1 MMYPIGIQ
9 NFEKI
14 RTEDFL
20 YVDKTAEIY
29 KLAKEGRYYF
39 LSRPRR
45 FGKSLLVS
53 TMEAYFSGRKEL
65 FSGLA
70 IEKLEAEWKQ
80 HPVLHLDLSGVS
92 YTDESVLERVLSDK
106 LAKWETLYGAVNTS
120 DILGL
125 RFKEVIEAAYNKT
138 GNQVAILIDEYDK
151 PIIDNLGNEPTLSH
165 LRSTLQGFYSVMKS
179 MDARIRFGFL
189 TGVTKI
195 GKMSVFSGLN
205 NLNDISMIPDYV
217 DICGVSETE
226 LHEYFD
232 ESISELSSANEMS
245 KEECYVKLKSM
256 YDGYHFCED
265 SIGIYNP
272 FSLLNTF
279 QNKKFR
285 EYWFETGTPGFLVE
299 VMRKTSFDVTTLE
312 NQTVDST
319 LMSNADA
326 IFENPVPYLF
336 QSGYLTITGYNDMFR
351 LYQLGFPN
359 QEVKNG
365 FLNCLLKYY
374 VPMSPDMSG
383 TTLIYQLWHSI
394 TEGNPKSFMQIL
406 SSLFANTSYQIQGE
420 TEKDFQYAMYIIS
433 ALLGEYVQVE
443 RTTSNGRI
451 DLIIQTKEFIYIYP
465 PGIPIVAP
473 GEVLKPELVDEI
485 RKYKR
490 KGLPVQGTADPEVEA
505 VLTVADR
512 ENMVNETG
520 KIEG

>member
-1 MMYPIGIQ
+1 MIYPIGIQ

-443 RTTSNGRI
+443 RTTSNGSI
-451 DLIIQTKEFIYIYP
+451 DLIIQTKEFIYIFELKVNADADVALRQIDEKGYARP
-465 PGIPIVAP
+465 FEGDSRKLFKIGVNFSTATRRIEDWKIV
-473 GEVLKPELVDEI
+473 
-485 RKYKR
+485 
-490 KGLPVQGTADPEVEA
+490 
-505 VLTVADR
+505 
-512 ENMVNETG
+512 
-520 KIEG
+520 

>member
-1 MMYPIGIQ
+1 M
-9 NFEKI
+9 
-14 RTEDFL
+14 
-20 YVDKTAEIY
+20 DKTAEIY

-451 DLIIQTKEFIYIYP
+451 DLIIQTKEFIYIFELKVNADADVALRQIDERGYARP
-465 PGIPIVAP
+465 FEGDSRKLFKIGVNFSTATRRIEDWKIV
-473 GEVLKPELVDEI
+473 
-485 RKYKR
+485 
-490 KGLPVQGTADPEVEA
+490 
-505 VLTVADR
+505 
-512 ENMVNETG
+512 
-520 KIEG
+520 

>member
-1 MMYPIGIQ
+1 MIYPIGIQ

-53 TMEAYFSGRKEL
+53 TMEAYFAGRKEL

-70 IEKLEAEWKQ
+70 IEKLETEWKQ

-374 VPMSPDMSG
+374 VPISPDMSG

-443 RTTSNGRI
+443 CTTSNGRI
-451 DLIIQTKEFIYIYP
+451 DLIIQTKEFIYIFELKVNADADVALRQIDEKGYARP
-465 PGIPIVAP
+465 FEGDSRKLFKIGVNFSTATRRIEDWKIV
-473 GEVLKPELVDEI
+473 
-485 RKYKR
+485 
-490 KGLPVQGTADPEVEA
+490 
-505 VLTVADR
+505 
-512 ENMVNETG
+512 
-520 KIEG
+520 

>member
-1 MMYPIGIQ
+1 M
-9 NFEKI
+9 
-14 RTEDFL
+14 
-20 YVDKTAEIY
+20 DKTAEIY

-245 KEECYVKLKSM
+245 REECYVKLKSM

-451 DLIIQTKEFIYIYP
+451 DLIIQTKEFIYIFELKVNADADVALRQIDEKGYARP
-465 PGIPIVAP
+465 FEGDSRKLFKIGVNFSTATRRIEDWKIV
-473 GEVLKPELVDEI
+473 
-485 RKYKR
+485 
-490 KGLPVQGTADPEVEA
+490 
-505 VLTVADR
+505 
-512 ENMVNETG
+512 
-520 KIEG
+520 

>member
-1 MMYPIGIQ
+1 MIYPIGIQ

-165 LRSTLQGFYSVMKS
+165 LRSALQGFYSVMKS

-245 KEECYVKLKSM
+245 KGECYVKLKSM

-451 DLIIQTKEFIYIYP
+451 DLIIQTKEFIYIFELKVNADADVALRQIDEKGYARP
-465 PGIPIVAP
+465 FEGDSRKLFKIGVNFSTATRRIEDWKIV
-473 GEVLKPELVDEI
+473 
-485 RKYKR
+485 
-490 KGLPVQGTADPEVEA
+490 
-505 VLTVADR
+505 
-512 ENMVNETG
+512 
-520 KIEG
+520 

>member
-1 MMYPIGIQ
+1 MIYPIGIQ

-70 IEKLEAEWKQ
+70 IEKLETEWKQ

-92 YTDESVLERVLSDK
+92 YTDEFVLERVLSDK

-326 IFENPVPYLF
+326 IFENPVYLF

-451 DLIIQTKEFIYIYP
+451 DLFIQTKEFIYIFELKVNADADVALRQIDEKGYARP
-465 PGIPIVAP
+465 FEGDSRKLFKIGVNFSTATRRIEDWKIV
-473 GEVLKPELVDEI
+473 
-485 RKYKR
+485 
-490 KGLPVQGTADPEVEA
+490 
-505 VLTVADR
+505 
-512 ENMVNETG
+512 
-520 KIEG
+520 

>member
-1 MMYPIGIQ
+1 M
-9 NFEKI
+9 
-14 RTEDFL
+14 
-20 YVDKTAEIY
+20 DKTAEIY

-443 RTTSNGRI
+443 RATSNGRI
-451 DLIIQTKEFIYIYP
+451 DLIIQTKEFIYIFELKVNADADVALRQIDEKGYARP
-465 PGIPIVAP
+465 FEGDSRKLFKIGVNFSTATRRIEDWKIV
-473 GEVLKPELVDEI
+473 
-485 RKYKR
+485 
-490 KGLPVQGTADPEVEA
+490 
-505 VLTVADR
+505 
-512 ENMVNETG
+512 
-520 KIEG
+520 

>member
-1 MMYPIGIQ
+1 MIYPIGIQ

-217 DICGVSETE
+217 DICGVSESE

-232 ESISELSSANEMS
+232 ESISELSSVNEMS

-312 NQTVDST
+312 NQAVDST

-451 DLIIQTKEFIYIYP
+451 DLIIQTKEFIYIFELKVNADADVALRQIDEKGYARP
-465 PGIPIVAP
+465 FEGDSRKLFKIGVNFSTATRRIEDWKIV
-473 GEVLKPELVDEI
+473 
-485 RKYKR
+485 
-490 KGLPVQGTADPEVEA
+490 
-505 VLTVADR
+505 
-512 ENMVNETG
+512 
-520 KIEG
+520 

>member
-1 MMYPIGIQ
+1 MIYPIGIQ

-106 LAKWETLYGAVNTS
+106 LAKWETSYGAVNTS

-451 DLIIQTKEFIYIYP
+451 DLIIQTKEFIYIFELKVNTDAD
-465 PGIPIVAP
+465 VA
-473 GEVLKPELVDEI
+473 LRQIDEKGYARPFEGDS
-485 RKYKR
+485 RKLFKI
-490 KGLPVQGTADPEVEA
+490 GVNFSTATRRIEDW
-505 VLTVADR
+505 
-512 ENMVNETG
+512 
-520 KIEG
+520 KIL

>member
-1 MMYPIGIQ
+1 MIYPIGIQ

-451 DLIIQTKEFIYIYP
+451 DLIIQTEEFIYIFELKVNADADVALRQIDEKGYARP
-465 PGIPIVAP
+465 FEGDSRKLFKIGVNFSTATRRIEDWEIV
-473 GEVLKPELVDEI
+473 
-485 RKYKR
+485 
-490 KGLPVQGTADPEVEA
+490 
-505 VLTVADR
+505 
-512 ENMVNETG
+512 
-520 KIEG
+520 

>member
-1 MMYPIGIQ
+1 MIYPIGIQ

-92 YTDESVLERVLSDK
+92 YTDVFVLERVLSDK

-205 NLNDISMIPDYV
+205 NLNDISMIPAYV

-232 ESISELSSANEMS
+232 ESISGLSSANEMS

-285 EYWFETGTPGFLVE
+285 EYWFETGTPGFFVE

-451 DLIIQTKEFIYIYP
+451 DLIIQTKEFVYLFELKVNADADVALRQIDEKGYAKPFESDSRKLFKI
-465 PGIPIVAP
+465 GVNFSTTTRRIEDWKIV
-473 GEVLKPELVDEI
+473 
-485 RKYKR
+485 
-490 KGLPVQGTADPEVEA
+490 
-505 VLTVADR
+505 
-512 ENMVNETG
+512 
-520 KIEG
+520 

>member
-1 MMYPIGIQ
+1 MIYPIGIQ

-232 ESISELSSANEMS
+232 GSISELSSANEMS

-451 DLIIQTKEFIYIYP
+451 DLIIQTKEFIYIFELKVNADADVALRQIDEKGYARP
-465 PGIPIVAP
+465 FEGDSRKLFKIGVNFSTATRRIEDWKIV
-473 GEVLKPELVDEI
+473 
-485 RKYKR
+485 
-490 KGLPVQGTADPEVEA
+490 
-505 VLTVADR
+505 
-512 ENMVNETG
+512 
-520 KIEG
+520 

>member
-1 MMYPIGIQ
+1 MIYPIGIQ

-70 IEKLEAEWKQ
+70 IEKLEADWKQ

-92 YTDESVLERVLSDK
+92 YTDDSVLERVLSDK

-151 PIIDNLGNEPTLSH
+151 PIIDNLGNEPTLSR

-374 VPMSPDMSG
+374 VPISPDMSG

-451 DLIIQTKEFIYIYP
+451 DLIIQTKEFIYIFELKVNADADVALRQIAEKGYARP
-465 PGIPIVAP
+465 FEGDSRKLFKIGVNFSTATRRIEDWKIV
-473 GEVLKPELVDEI
+473 
-485 RKYKR
+485 
-490 KGLPVQGTADPEVEA
+490 
-505 VLTVADR
+505 
-512 ENMVNETG
+512 
-520 KIEG
+520 

>member
-1 MMYPIGIQ
+1 MIYPIGIQ

-245 KEECYVKLKSM
+245 KAECYVKLKSM

-319 LMSNADA
+319 LMSNAEA

-451 DLIIQTKEFIYIYP
+451 DLIIQTKEFIYIFELKVNADADVALRQIDEKGYARP
-465 PGIPIVAP
+465 FEGDSRKLFKIGVDFSTATRRIEDWKIV
-473 GEVLKPELVDEI
+473 
-485 RKYKR
+485 
-490 KGLPVQGTADPEVEA
+490 
-505 VLTVADR
+505 
-512 ENMVNETG
+512 
-520 KIEG
+520 

>member
-1 MMYPIGIQ
+1 MIYPIGIQ
-9 NFEKI
+9 NFVKI

-70 IEKLEAEWKQ
+70 VEKMETEWKQ

-106 LAKWETLYGAVNTS
+106 LAKWEALYGAVNTS

-151 PIIDNLGNEPTLSH
+151 PIIDNLGNEPTLSR

-217 DICGVSETE
+217 DICGISETE

-394 TEGNPKSFMQIL
+394 TEGNPESFMQIL

-443 RTTSNGRI
+443 RATSNGRI
-451 DLIIQTKEFIYIYP
+451 DLIIQTKEFIYIFELKVNADADVALRQIDEKGYARP
-465 PGIPIVAP
+465 FEGDSRKLFKIGVDFSTATRRIEDWKIV
-473 GEVLKPELVDEI
+473 
-485 RKYKR
+485 
-490 KGLPVQGTADPEVEA
+490 
-505 VLTVADR
+505 
-512 ENMVNETG
+512 
-520 KIEG
+520 

>member
-1 MMYPIGIQ
+1 MIYPIGIQ

-70 IEKLEAEWKQ
+70 IEKLETEWKQ

-394 TEGNPKSFMQIL
+394 TEGTPKSFMQIL

-451 DLIIQTKEFIYIYP
+451 DLIIQTKEFIYIFELKVNADADVALRQIDEKDYARP
-465 PGIPIVAP
+465 FEGDSRKLFKIGVNFSTATRRIEDWKIV
-473 GEVLKPELVDEI
+473 
-485 RKYKR
+485 
-490 KGLPVQGTADPEVEA
+490 
-505 VLTVADR
+505 
-512 ENMVNETG
+512 
-520 KIEG
+520 

>member
-1 MMYPIGIQ
+1 MIYPIGIQ

-14 RTEDFL
+14 RMEDFL

-70 IEKLEAEWKQ
+70 VEKMETEWKQ

-106 LAKWETLYGAVNTS
+106 LAKWEALYGAVNTS

-151 PIIDNLGNEPTLSH
+151 PIIDNLGNEPTLSR

-217 DICGVSETE
+217 DICGISETE

-394 TEGNPKSFMQIL
+394 TEGNPESFMQIL

-443 RTTSNGRI
+443 RATSNGRI
-451 DLIIQTKEFIYIYP
+451 DLIIQTKEFVYLFELKVNADADVALRQIDEKGYARPFEGDSRKLFKI
-465 PGIPIVAP
+465 GVDFSTATRRIEDWKIV
-473 GEVLKPELVDEI
+473 
-485 RKYKR
+485 
-490 KGLPVQGTADPEVEA
+490 
-505 VLTVADR
+505 
-512 ENMVNETG
+512 
-520 KIEG
+520 

>member
-1 MMYPIGIQ
+1 MIYPIGIQ

-70 IEKLEAEWKQ
+70 VEKLETEWKQ

-92 YTDESVLERVLSDK
+92 YTDDSVLERVLSDK

-151 PIIDNLGNEPTLSH
+151 PIIDNLGNEPTLSR

-451 DLIIQTKEFIYIYP
+451 DLIIQTKEFIYIFELKVNADADVALRQIDEKDYARP
-465 PGIPIVAP
+465 FEGDSRKLFKIGVNFSTATRRIEDWKIV
-473 GEVLKPELVDEI
+473 
-485 RKYKR
+485 
-490 KGLPVQGTADPEVEA
+490 
-505 VLTVADR
+505 
-512 ENMVNETG
+512 
-520 KIEG
+520 

>member
-1 MMYPIGIQ
+1 MYPIGIQ

-165 LRSTLQGFYSVMKS
+165 LRSALQGFYSVMKS

-245 KEECYVKLKSM
+245 KGECYVKLKSM

-451 DLIIQTKEFIYIYP
+451 DLIIQTKEFIYIFELKVNADADVALRQIDEKGYARP
-465 PGIPIVAP
+465 FECDSRKLFKIGVNFSTATRRIEDWKIV
-473 GEVLKPELVDEI
+473 
-485 RKYKR
+485 
-490 KGLPVQGTADPEVEA
+490 
-505 VLTVADR
+505 
-512 ENMVNETG
+512 
-520 KIEG
+520 

>member
-1 MMYPIGIQ
+1 M
-9 NFEKI
+9 
-14 RTEDFL
+14 
-20 YVDKTAEIY
+20 DKTAEIY

-217 DICGVSETE
+217 DICGVSESE

-232 ESISELSSANEMS
+232 ESISELSSVNEMS

-374 VPMSPDMSG
+374 VPISPDMSG

-451 DLIIQTKEFIYIYP
+451 DLIIQTKEFIYIFELKVNADADVALRQIAEKGYARP
-465 PGIPIVAP
+465 FEGDSRKLFKIGVNFSTATRRIEDWKIV
-473 GEVLKPELVDEI
+473 
-485 RKYKR
+485 
-490 KGLPVQGTADPEVEA
+490 
-505 VLTVADR
+505 
-512 ENMVNETG
+512 
-520 KIEG
+520 

>member
-1 MMYPIGIQ
+1 MIYPIGIQ

-151 PIIDNLGNEPTLSH
+151 PIIDNLGNEPTLSR

-217 DICGVSETE
+217 DICGISETE

-232 ESISELSSANEMS
+232 ESVSELSSANEMS
-245 KEECYVKLKSM
+245 KEECYVKLKFM

-394 TEGNPKSFMQIL
+394 TEGNLKSFMQIL

-451 DLIIQTKEFIYIYP
+451 DLIIQTKEFIYIFELKVNADADVALRQIDEKGYARP
-465 PGIPIVAP
+465 FEGDSRKLFKIGVNFSTATRRIEDWKIV
-473 GEVLKPELVDEI
+473 
-485 RKYKR
+485 
-490 KGLPVQGTADPEVEA
+490 
-505 VLTVADR
+505 
-512 ENMVNETG
+512 
-520 KIEG
+520 

>member
-1 MMYPIGIQ
+1 MIYPIGIQ

-53 TMEAYFSGRKEL
+53 TMEAYFAGRKEL

-70 IEKLEAEWKQ
+70 IEKLETEWKQ

-443 RTTSNGRI
+443 RATSNGRI
-451 DLIIQTKEFIYIYP
+451 DLIIQTKEFIYIFELKVNADADVALRQIDEKGYARP
-465 PGIPIVAP
+465 FECDSRKLFKIGVNFSTAMRRIEDWKIV
-473 GEVLKPELVDEI
+473 
-485 RKYKR
+485 
-490 KGLPVQGTADPEVEA
+490 
-505 VLTVADR
+505 
-512 ENMVNETG
+512 
-520 KIEG
+520 

>member
-1 MMYPIGIQ
+1 MIYPIGIQ

-312 NQTVDST
+312 NQTVDSI

-394 TEGNPKSFMQIL
+394 TKGNPKSFMQIL

-451 DLIIQTKEFIYIYP
+451 DLIIQTKEFIYIFELKVNADADVALRQIDEKGYARP
-465 PGIPIVAP
+465 FEGDSRKLFKIGVNFSTATRRIEDWKIV
-473 GEVLKPELVDEI
+473 
-485 RKYKR
+485 
-490 KGLPVQGTADPEVEA
+490 
-505 VLTVADR
+505 
-512 ENMVNETG
+512 
-520 KIEG
+520 

>member
-1 MMYPIGIQ
+1 MIYPIGIQ

-70 IEKLEAEWKQ
+70 VEKMETEWKQ

-106 LAKWETLYGAVNTS
+106 LAKWEALYGAVNTS

-151 PIIDNLGNEPTLSH
+151 PIIDNLGNEPTLSR

-217 DICGVSETE
+217 DICGISETE

-279 QNKKFR
+279 QNKKIR

-451 DLIIQTKEFIYIYP
+451 DLIIQTKEFIYIFELKVNADADVALRQIDEKGYARP
-465 PGIPIVAP
+465 FEGDSRKLFKIGVDFSTATRRIEDWKIV
-473 GEVLKPELVDEI
+473 
-485 RKYKR
+485 
-490 KGLPVQGTADPEVEA
+490 
-505 VLTVADR
+505 
-512 ENMVNETG
+512 
-520 KIEG
+520 

>member
-1 MMYPIGIQ
+1 MIYPIGIQ

-92 YTDESVLERVLSDK
+92 YTDVFVLERVLSDK

-451 DLIIQTKEFIYIYP
+451 DLIIQTKEFIYIFELKVNADADVALRQIDEKGYTRP
-465 PGIPIVAP
+465 FEGDSRKLFKIGVNFSTATRRIEDWKIV
-473 GEVLKPELVDEI
+473 
-485 RKYKR
+485 
-490 KGLPVQGTADPEVEA
+490 
-505 VLTVADR
+505 
-512 ENMVNETG
+512 
-520 KIEG
+520 

>member
-1 MMYPIGIQ
+1 M
-9 NFEKI
+9 
-14 RTEDFL
+14 
-20 YVDKTAEIY
+20 DKTAEIY

-151 PIIDNLGNEPTLSH
+151 PIIDNLGNEPTLSQ

-451 DLIIQTKEFIYIYP
+451 DLIIQTKEFIYIFELKVNADADVALRQIAEKGYARP
-465 PGIPIVAP
+465 FEGDSRKLFKIGVNFSTATRRIEDWKIV
-473 GEVLKPELVDEI
+473 
-485 RKYKR
+485 
-490 KGLPVQGTADPEVEA
+490 
-505 VLTVADR
+505 
-512 ENMVNETG
+512 
-520 KIEG
+520 

>member
-1 MMYPIGIQ
+1 M
-9 NFEKI
+9 
-14 RTEDFL
+14 
-20 YVDKTAEIY
+20 DKTAEIY

-451 DLIIQTKEFIYIYP
+451 DLIIQTKEFIYIFELKVNADADVALRQISEKGYARP
-465 PGIPIVAP
+465 FEGDSRKLFKIGVNFSTATRRIEDWKIV
-473 GEVLKPELVDEI
+473 
-485 RKYKR
+485 
-490 KGLPVQGTADPEVEA
+490 
-505 VLTVADR
+505 
-512 ENMVNETG
+512 
-520 KIEG
+520 

>member
-1 MMYPIGIQ
+1 MIYPIGIQ

-20 YVDKTAEIY
+20 YVDKTAAIY

-70 IEKLEAEWKQ
+70 IEKLETEWKQ

-451 DLIIQTKEFIYIYP
+451 DLFIQTKEFIYIFELKVNADADVALRQIDEKGYARP
-465 PGIPIVAP
+465 FEGDSRKLFKIGVNFSTATRRIEDWKIV
-473 GEVLKPELVDEI
+473 
-485 RKYKR
+485 
-490 KGLPVQGTADPEVEA
+490 
-505 VLTVADR
+505 
-512 ENMVNETG
+512 
-520 KIEG
+520 

>member
-1 MMYPIGIQ
+1 MYPIGIQ

-20 YVDKTAEIY
+20 YVDKTAAIY

-394 TEGNPKSFMQIL
+394 TKGNPKSFMQIL

-451 DLIIQTKEFIYIYP
+451 DLIIQTKEFIYIFELKVNADADVALRQIDEKGYARP
-465 PGIPIVAP
+465 FEGDSRKLFKIGVNFSTATRRIEDWKIV
-473 GEVLKPELVDEI
+473 
-485 RKYKR
+485 
-490 KGLPVQGTADPEVEA
+490 
-505 VLTVADR
+505 
-512 ENMVNETG
+512 
-520 KIEG
+520 

>member
-1 MMYPIGIQ
+1 MIYPIGIQ

-29 KLAKEGRYYF
+29 KLAKEGRYYL

-70 IEKLEAEWKQ
+70 IEKLETEWKQ

-394 TEGNPKSFMQIL
+394 TEGNPKSFMQIR

-451 DLIIQTKEFIYIYP
+451 DLIIQTKEFIYIFELKVNADADVALRQIDEKGYARP
-465 PGIPIVAP
+465 FEGDSRKLFKIGVNFSTATRRIEDWKIV
-473 GEVLKPELVDEI
+473 
-485 RKYKR
+485 
-490 KGLPVQGTADPEVEA
+490 
-505 VLTVADR
+505 
-512 ENMVNETG
+512 
-520 KIEG
+520 

>member
-1 MMYPIGIQ
+1 MIYPIGIQ

-299 VMRKTSFDVTTLE
+299 VMRKISFDVTTLE

-451 DLIIQTKEFIYIYP
+451 DLIIQTKEFIYIFELKVNADADVALRQIDEKGYARP
-465 PGIPIVAP
+465 FEGDSRKLFKIGVNFSTATRRIEDWKIV
-473 GEVLKPELVDEI
+473 
-485 RKYKR
+485 
-490 KGLPVQGTADPEVEA
+490 
-505 VLTVADR
+505 
-512 ENMVNETG
+512 
-520 KIEG
+520 

>member
-1 MMYPIGIQ
+1 M
-9 NFEKI
+9 
-14 RTEDFL
+14 
-20 YVDKTAEIY
+20 DKTAEIY

-53 TMEAYFSGRKEL
+53 TMEAYFAGRKEL

-420 TEKDFQYAMYIIS
+420 TEKDFQYAMYVIS

-451 DLIIQTKEFIYIYP
+451 DLIIQTKEFIYIFELKVNADADVALRQIDEKGYARP
-465 PGIPIVAP
+465 FEGDSRKLFKIGVNFSTATRRIEDWKIV
-473 GEVLKPELVDEI
+473 
-485 RKYKR
+485 
-490 KGLPVQGTADPEVEA
+490 
-505 VLTVADR
+505 
-512 ENMVNETG
+512 
-520 KIEG
+520 

>member
-1 MMYPIGIQ
+1 MIYPIGIQ

-92 YTDESVLERVLSDK
+92 YTDVFVLERVLSDK

-205 NLNDISMIPDYV
+205 NLNDISMIPAYV

-232 ESISELSSANEMS
+232 ESISGLSSANEMS

-285 EYWFETGTPGFLVE
+285 EYWFETGTPGFFVE

-451 DLIIQTKEFIYIYP
+451 DLIIQTKEFIYIFELKVNADADVALRQIDEKSYARP
-465 PGIPIVAP
+465 FEGDSRKLFKIGVNFSTATRRIEDWKIV
-473 GEVLKPELVDEI
+473 
-485 RKYKR
+485 
-490 KGLPVQGTADPEVEA
+490 
-505 VLTVADR
+505 
-512 ENMVNETG
+512 
-520 KIEG
+520 

>member
-1 MMYPIGIQ
+1 MIYPIGIQ

-299 VMRKTSFDVTTLE
+299 VMRQTSFDVTTLE

-451 DLIIQTKEFIYIYP
+451 DLIIQTKEFIYIFELKVNADADVALRQIDEKGYARP
-465 PGIPIVAP
+465 FEGDSRKLFKIGVNFSTATRRIEDWKIV
-473 GEVLKPELVDEI
+473 
-485 RKYKR
+485 
-490 KGLPVQGTADPEVEA
+490 
-505 VLTVADR
+505 
-512 ENMVNETG
+512 
-520 KIEG
+520 

>member
-1 MMYPIGIQ
+1 MIYPIGIQ

-138 GNQVAILIDEYDK
+138 GKQVAILIDEYDK

-406 SSLFANTSYQIQGE
+406 SSLFDNTSYQIQGE
-420 TEKDFQYAMYIIS
+420 TVKDFQYAMYIIS

-443 RTTSNGRI
+443 PTTSNGRI
-451 DLIIQTKEFIYIYP
+451 DLIIQTKEFIYIFELKVNADADVALRQIDEKGYVRP
-465 PGIPIVAP
+465 FEGDSRKLYKIGVNFSTATRRIEDWKIV
-473 GEVLKPELVDEI
+473 
-485 RKYKR
+485 
-490 KGLPVQGTADPEVEA
+490 
-505 VLTVADR
+505 
-512 ENMVNETG
+512 
-520 KIEG
+520 

>member
-1 MMYPIGIQ
+1 MIYPIGIQ

-217 DICGVSETE
+217 DICGISETE

-245 KEECYVKLKSM
+245 KEDCYVKLKSM

-394 TEGNPKSFMQIL
+394 TEGNPKLFMQIL

-451 DLIIQTKEFIYIYP
+451 DLIIQTKEFIYIFELKVNADADVALRQIDEKGYARP
-465 PGIPIVAP
+465 FEGDSRKLFKIGVNFSTATRRIEDWKIV
-473 GEVLKPELVDEI
+473 
-485 RKYKR
+485 
-490 KGLPVQGTADPEVEA
+490 
-505 VLTVADR
+505 
-512 ENMVNETG
+512 
-520 KIEG
+520 

>member
-1 MMYPIGIQ
+1 MIYPIGIQ

-70 IEKLEAEWKQ
+70 VEKMETEWKQ

-106 LAKWETLYGAVNTS
+106 LAKWEALYGAVNTS

-151 PIIDNLGNEPTLSH
+151 PIIDNLGNEPTLSR

-217 DICGVSETE
+217 DICGISETE

-232 ESISELSSANEMS
+232 ESVSELSSANEMS

-394 TEGNPKSFMQIL
+394 TEGNPESFMQIL

-443 RTTSNGRI
+443 RATSNGRI
-451 DLIIQTKEFIYIYP
+451 DLIIQTKEFVYLFELKVNADADVALRQIDEKGYARPFEGDSRKLFKI
-465 PGIPIVAP
+465 GVDFSTATRRIEDWKIV
-473 GEVLKPELVDEI
+473 
-485 RKYKR
+485 
-490 KGLPVQGTADPEVEA
+490 
-505 VLTVADR
+505 
-512 ENMVNETG
+512 
-520 KIEG
+520 